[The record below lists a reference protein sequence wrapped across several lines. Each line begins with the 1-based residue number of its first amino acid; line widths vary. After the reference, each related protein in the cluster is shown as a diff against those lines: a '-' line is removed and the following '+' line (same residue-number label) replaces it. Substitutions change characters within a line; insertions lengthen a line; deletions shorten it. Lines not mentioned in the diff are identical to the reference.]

1 MEVQQNDVVENQ
13 TVPVLVLT
21 DTGIQRVAFWLR
33 ILGGGNRHSQFDP
46 MYVMERVIAPQ
57 DDTFNYYVIEKKDWI
72 YGSSCEARYQTKEGS
87 MRCMIAVILAK
98 KIA

>member
-46 MYVMERVIAPQ
+46 IHVMERVIAPQ
-57 DDTFNYYVIEKKDWI
+57 DDTTESKEFSADIAI
-72 YGSSCEARYQTKEGS
+72 LTSSW
-87 MRCMIAVILAK
+87 
-98 KIA
+98 